1 MELNPVAIR
10 IAVKII
16 KPSEGFNA
24 IAYPD
29 PSSPLYKALSAH
41 GMLQRYMRGDIKW
54 KDLAENFQALSG
66 TPWTVGFGETQGV
79 TKDTV
84 WTLAEAESRLT
95 KRVEGFM
102 QQVLQASPK
111 LATQSPEKIAAV
123 TSLVYNIGMGDE
135 ARKIDGYL
143 TSTVRR
149 KIAAEDWAGAAA
161 SFSMWNKSRGLVVAG
176 LVTRRATEAALFM
189 SARG

>member
-1 MELNPVAIR
+1 MELNPVAVR
-10 IAVKII
+10 IAVKLI
-16 KPSEGFNA
+16 KQSEGFNA
-24 IAYPD
+24 SAYPD
-29 PSSPLYKALSAH
+29 PTSPLYKALSAH
-41 GMLQRYMRGDIKW
+41 GMLSKYMSGALKW
-54 KDLAENFQALSG
+54 NALPENFQALSG
-66 TPWTVGFGETQGV
+66 APWTCGYGETQGV

-111 LATQSPEKIAAV
+111 LINQSPERIAAT
-123 TSLVYNIGMGDE
+123 TSLAYNTGMGDE

-149 KIAAEDWAGAAA
+149 KIAVEDWVGAAA
-161 SFSMWNKSRGLVVAG
+161 AFAMWNKSRGLVVAG

-189 SARG
+189 SVR